1 MSYPY
6 YTLGIS
12 FESIFEPYYQ
22 GAPQA
27 DTTGYRVPDGSGGWV
42 DLNTK
47 YLKWDGFNTADQ
59 TYYTA
64 PKTENSVTTYVDLNE
79 IFCKKII
86 IPSGTV
92 IILYSNDI
100 PAGYL
105 LCNGTSYPTTGIY
118 SNLFSVIG
126 YTYGGSDASFNV
138 PNFNNY
144 RMPYY
149 STSQIIGAIGGG
161 ENVTLDANNIPSH
174 SHGKTNISGT
184 HNHSLSVTN
193 PDFFFWNDFWGGYET
208 DIYPRGMIKNIGY
221 SNFATTSNNS
231 GSNIAFSGSSGEA
244 NPVASNNSYDVK
256 NPYIIVCYII
266 RL

>member
-105 LCNGTSYPTTGIY
+105 LCDGTSYSPSGTY
-118 SNLFSVIG
+118 SGLFAAIG
-126 YTYGGSDASFNV
+126 YTYGNDNGNFRV

-144 RMPYY
+144 KMPYY
-149 STSQIIGAIGGG
+149 SISQSIGVSGGV
-161 ENVTLDANNIPSH
+161 ESVNLDANNIPSH
-174 SHGKTNISGT
+174 NHGKTNISGT

-193 PDFFFWNDFWGGYET
+193 PDFMYSNNNWGAYPTE
-208 DIYPRGMIKNIGY
+208 IYPRSMIKNIGY
-221 SNFATTSNNS
+221 SNFANTSS
-231 GSNIAFSGSSGEA
+231 DSSNIAFSGNSGEA

-256 NPYIIVCYII
+256 NPYIVVCYII